1 MHDTE
6 ASIAIM
12 RRLHD
17 LGVRLAIDDFGT
29 GYSSL
34 LYLKRLPVDELKIDR
49 GFVRDL
55 APGTEDRAIVAAIS
69 ALAQTLGLE
78 IVAEGVETPMQF
90 EVLSELSCH
99 YFQGY
104 LLGKPMPADALFAM
118 VSASLDE
125 VGPGLEAQAVQ
136 ELGADPL
143 STSSGT
149 QRADAGSGPLHF
161 GT

>member
-1 MHDTE
+1 LLKRYGLEPASLTLEITESTAMHDTE

-17 LGVRLAIDDFGT
+17 LGVRLSIDDFGT

-55 APGTEDRAIVAAIS
+55 APGTEDRAIVAAI
-69 ALAQTLGLE
+69 AGLAQTLGLE

-90 EVLSELSCH
+90 EVLSALSCH
-99 YFQGY
+99 YLQGY
-104 LLGKPMPADALFAM
+104 LLGRPMTPEALFAM
-118 VSASLDE
+118 VSSDLAAIVRDD
-125 VGPGLEAQAVQ
+125 GQAAVRV
-136 ELGADPL
+136 AV
-143 STSSGT
+143 
-149 QRADAGSGPLHF
+149 
-161 GT
+161 